1 MSIRFLSVMKKTS
14 HIILGIAIVIC
25 CIIGYGYLHDK
36 VLIPRYVMASLCL
49 LMLFAWALFR
59 KKKGLLP
66 NTPVLYLYL
75 LFTLLC
81 CGSILWATNL
91 AESLFAAST
100 TLMGFLA
107 SMTFYSL
114 LSKNETAF
122 MKILRV
128 SGAIILTIYLLF
140 TIDQLLGIHD
150 LSFGQLYQ
158 VTGLNQHKN
167 LLSIMLFT
175 LSAFLLTSIPEIKH
189 KKLRYTPI
197 ALFLLTVVLLVLLK
211 SRAVLLSLG
220 LATLCYLLLLLIHH
234 RTPTFKRGTKVATTL
249 ITILLAFVFF
259 TTILRSFATR
269 SVPKSSDKSEVEY
282 SMLSTS
288 SLVERTLLW
297 DKTYHIADKRP
308 LLGYGTGNWQIH
320 FPDAGLEGLYRA
332 DLWNQ
337 HFTKPHNEYLGIM
350 AECGYLG
357 LFLYL
362 AFLCS
367 LVILSF
373 FALCETKDRKEFQ
386 HGAIALCILIACS
399 VNATFD
405 YPNTRIEFILWNSVI
420 VAILLKTIT
429 RQKKSLEISHGWNAL
444 FLSLSAAMLTIGIFR
459 FHGEQK
465 SVLMQQAFN
474 DNDWASVNQYSTQAL
489 SCFYTIDHDG
499 LPLHWYQGKAEKALN
514 NTTSITH
521 FREAY
526 RYAPYCKE
534 NLNDL
539 GLEEYNAHN
548 TESAIHAFEEAI
560 RISPNYLDPYFNL
573 AYLYLHE
580 NQPEQAKAIV
590 DRIYMDEQK
599 RDILI
604 GDIPFFEPD
613 DIEASKKRIEN
624 DFQTANQLRTIIND
638 FFNTK

>member
-1 MSIRFLSVMKKTS
+1 MKKTS
-14 HIILGIAIVIC
+14 NIILGIALVIC
-25 CIIGYGYLHDK
+25 CIIGYGHLHDK

-49 LMLFAWALFR
+49 LMLFSWALFR

-81 CGSILWATNL
+81 CSSILWATNL

-107 SMTFYSL
+107 TMVFYTL

-122 MKILRV
+122 MKTIRV
-128 SGAIILTIYLLF
+128 SGAIILMIYLLF
-140 TIDQLLGIHD
+140 TLDQLLGIHD
-150 LSFGQLYQ
+150 FSFGQLYQ
-158 VTGLNQHKN
+158 VTGINEHKN
-167 LLSIMLFT
+167 LLSIMLFM

-189 KKLRYTPI
+189 KKLKYTPI
-197 ALFLLTVVLLVLLK
+197 ALFIFTVALLALLK
-211 SRAVLLSLG
+211 SRAVLLSIG
-220 LATLCYLLLLLIHH
+220 IAALCYLLLLLIHR
-234 RTPTFKRGTKVATTL
+234 RTPTFKLGTKVTTTL
-249 ITILLAFVFF
+249 ITILLAFGFF
-259 TTILRSFATR
+259 TIILRSFAAR

-297 DKTYHIADKRP
+297 DKTYHIADKKP
-308 LLGYGTGNWQIH
+308 LLGYGAGNWQIH
-320 FPDAGLEGLYRA
+320 FPEASLEGLYRA

-337 HFTKPHNEYLGIM
+337 HITKPHNEYLGIL

-367 LVILSF
+367 LIILSF
-373 FALCETKDRKEFQ
+373 FALCETKDRKEFY
-386 HGAIALCILIACS
+386 HGALSLCILIAGS
-399 VNATFD
+399 VNAAFD
-405 YPNTRIEFILWNSVI
+405 YPNSRIEFILWNSVI
-420 VAILLKTIT
+420 VAHLLKIIS
-429 RQKKSLEISHGWNAL
+429 RRKPSLEISHGWNAL
-444 FLSLSAAMLTIGIFR
+444 LLSLSAAMLTIGVFR

-465 SVLMQQAFN
+465 SVLLQQAFH
-474 DNDWASVNQYSTQAL
+474 DNEWTLVDQYSTQAL
-489 SCFYTIDHDG
+489 SCFYTIDPDG
-499 LPLHWYQGKAEKALN
+499 LPLHWYQGKAEKAMDNPL
-514 NTTSITH
+514 SITH
-521 FREAY
+521 FREACHD
-526 RYAPYCKE
+526 APYCKE

-539 GLEEYNAHN
+539 GLEEYHLAHN
-548 TESAIHAFEEAI
+548 PESAIHAFEEAI
-560 RISPNYLDPYFNL
+560 RISPNYLYPYFNL
-573 AYLYLHE
+573 AYLYLDE
-580 NQPEQAKAIV
+580 GKPEQAKAIV

-599 RDILI
+599 RDILL

-624 DFQTANQLRTIIND
+624 DFQTTNQLRAVINTILNI
-638 FFNTK
+638 K